1 MKYIRIPMDRV
12 AVLIGPNGDT
22 KQQIEERT
30 KIPLEINSQTGEV
43 TIDDH
48 ETEDPFIIFKLENI
62 IKAIGRGF
70 TPDQA
75 FKLLND
81 EYDFYIFDI
90 HDYVK
95 KTSSHVHRVK
105 ARIIGTNGKTKRILE
120 DLTGSMISVYGHTVS
135 IIGNI
140 IDIDITKKAID
151 KLLQGSKHATVYRF
165 VERSM
170 KELRLHQGF

>member
-1 MKYIRIPMDRV
+1 MDRV
-12 AVLIGPNGDT
+12 AVLIGPNGST
-22 KQQIEERT
+22 KERIEERT
-30 KIPLEINSQTGEV
+30 KIPLEIDSQTGEV

-48 ETEDPFIIFKLENI
+48 ETQDPFIIFKIENI

-70 TPDQA
+70 SPDQA

-90 HDYVK
+90 HDYTK
-95 KTSSHVHRVK
+95 KKASHVHRVK

-135 IIGNI
+135 IIGNV

-151 KLLQGSKHATVYRF
+151 KLLQGKKHATVYGF
-165 VERSM
+165 VEQSM
-170 KELRLHQGF
+170 KDLRLHQGF

>member
-1 MKYIRIPMDRV
+1 MKYVRIPMDRI
-12 AVLIGPNGDT
+12 AVLIGHEGKT
-22 KQQIEERT
+22 KRYIEQKT
-30 KIPLEINSQTGEV
+30 KIPIEINSENGEV

-48 ETEDPFIIFKLENI
+48 ETEDLFIIFKVENI

-70 TPDQA
+70 SPKQA
-75 FKLLND
+75 FKLLHD
-81 EYDFYIFDI
+81 DYDLFIFDI

-95 KTSSHVHRVK
+95 KKSSHVHRVK

-120 DLTGSMISVYGHTVS
+120 EITGSKISIYGHTVS
-135 IIGNI
+135 VIANI

-165 VERSM
+165 VEQSM